1 MSSCPEPNDYHPL
14 TVRLVIGT
22 CEVIELIPSL
32 RRKLGKLDDLQ
43 KQRSIGLSYNAW

>member
-1 MSSCPEPNDYHPL
+1 MSSCPELNIYQPL

-32 RRKLGKLDDLQ
+32 RRKLRKLDDLQ
-43 KQRSIGLSYNAW
+43 KQAS